1 MDIRELEENS
11 TPLDVDQPTPDQVEE
26 PKVVE
31 RSRDRR
37 KTKTTDDP
45 LKRSKQL
52 EQLKLARQRKKEL
65 NEQKKQ
71 KRLEV
76 EARITKEIEKE
87 EEFIE
92 KKDEERA
99 PITPPPFAVV
109 EKTKPKPKARRVPRV
124 VEEMEDDPLELVQED
139 EDLAEDPYIIE
150 LNQPTYPSRIPM
162 PRVQPLPPQRRPA
175 PRARPRQRQQQPR
188 PYYSPYQEPLPP
200 PPQYAPHYNP
210 YEQPYDTIEIPPQR
224 ESYEARQAHLDSLQ
238 RSIFGD

>member
-99 PITPPPFAVV
+99 PITS
-109 EKTKPKPKARRVPRV
+109 
-124 VEEMEDDPLELVQED
+124 LESM
-139 EDLAEDPYIIE
+139 LA
-150 LNQPTYPSRIPM
+150 
-162 PRVQPLPPQRRPA
+162 
-175 PRARPRQRQQQPR
+175 
-188 PYYSPYQEPLPP
+188 QEPSVKGSTEV
-200 PPQYAPHYNP
+200 NG
-210 YEQPYDTIEIPPQR
+210 EEGMD
-224 ESYEARQAHLDSLQ
+224 ARTLCHFLLY
-238 RSIFGD
+238 GVNTV